1 MTKRYFSFTILDQS
15 LIGGDSAPDVFV
27 AKISSQTDHN
37 YSLIVHNEPEV
48 EVETEVETTI
58 PLEVN
63 DSNILQTPDSYEYQ
77 IVSSTLGTEQSS
89 TFEIPLQGTNIPSGS
104 FSISA
109 ANQVEGVNPIG
120 EYFES
125 LTIKHNNI

>member
-1 MTKRYFSFTILDQS
+1 MLIGYFLFTIS
-15 LIGGDSAPDVFV
+15 AHPLIGGDLAPDVFV

-63 DSNILQTPDSYEYQ
+63 DSNILQTPNSYEYQ
-77 IVSSTLGTEQSS
+77 IVSSTLGAEQSS
-89 TFEIPLQGTNIPSGS
+89 IAEIPLQSTILPTAS
-104 FSISA
+104 FSIPA
-109 ANQVEGVNPIG
+109 ANQSQGVNPIG
-120 EYFES
+120 EYFIS
-125 LTIKHNNI
+125 

>member
-1 MTKRYFSFTILDQS
+1 MIKRYYSFTILDQS

-77 IVSSTLGTEQSS
+77 IVSSILGTEQSS
-89 TFEIPLQGTNIPSGS
+89 TADIPLHGTTIPSGS
-104 FSISA
+104 FSISS
-109 ANQVEGVNPIG
+109 ANQVQGVNPIG
-120 EYFES
+120 EYFIS
-125 LTIKHNNI
+125 

>member
-89 TFEIPLQGTNIPSGS
+89 IAEIPLQGTTIPSGS

-109 ANQVEGVNPIG
+109 ANQVQGVNPIG
-120 EYFES
+120 EYFIS
-125 LTIKHNNI
+125 

>member
-1 MTKRYFSFTILDQS
+1 MLIGYFLFTIS
-15 LIGGDSAPDVFV
+15 AHPLIGGDLAPDVFV

-63 DSNILQTPDSYEYQ
+63 DSNILQASEYQ
-77 IVSSTLGTEQSS
+77 IVSSILENEQSS
-89 TFEIPLQGTNIPSGS
+89 AAEICLPSTSIPSGS
-104 FSISA
+104 FSMSV
-109 ANQVEGVNPIG
+109 ANKVQHVNPIG
-120 EYFES
+120 KYSIF
-125 LTIKHNNI
+125 